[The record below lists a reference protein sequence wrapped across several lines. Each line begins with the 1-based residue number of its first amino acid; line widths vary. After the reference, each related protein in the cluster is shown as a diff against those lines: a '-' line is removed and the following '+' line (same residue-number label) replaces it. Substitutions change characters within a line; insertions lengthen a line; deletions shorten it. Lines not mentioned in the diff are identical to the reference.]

1 MAQPLTATAVAL
13 LLEAFLEAER
23 ARLRPMDWPQ
33 NNCCHYADRWLH
45 LLVGREVI
53 GALASVTGPRQARRR
68 APAGLGAR
76 FAGLVGDAGLPGAL
90 AQLGDVVL
98 VPVPASTARPTRGM
112 GLGEALG
119 VCGGRVVWLLGVDGQ
134 PSFLPLSHAL
144 RCWPLR
150 SMLERACAG

>member
-1 MAQPLTATAVAL
+1 MMTASFPRAL
-13 LLEAFLEAER
+13 EDWLSAER
-23 ARLRPMDWPQ
+23 ATGRPMDWPS
-33 NNCCHYADRWLH
+33 NNCCHFTDRWLCC
-45 LLVGREVI
+45 VAGRALM
-53 GALASVTGPRQARRR
+53 GALASVSGPRAARRR

-76 FAGLVGDAGLPGAL
+76 FAALVDDAGLPGAR

-98 VPVPASTARPTRGM
+98 VPVPAERARPTRGM